1 VQNEHE
7 LAFDRIFYVGHIM
20 KKRHGTAPM
29 THKKST
35 NIRPAG
41 SRRKL
46 LQGAAALAAATAFPL
61 PAIAQTKPFAGI
73 TLRGASFQHR
83 FFTLLQNYI
92 PEFEQQTGMK
102 VDLQLSAFPVYNQQA
117 NLELSSGG
125 SAFDFVNVTF
135 VLAARWV
142 AAGLLTNLDE
152 FTSDANLT
160 PADWKPKDFV
170 EGAQVPY
177 RDAKGATYGYSWE
190 GGAMVMGLSRM
201 DLMEKKGLKIPKT
214 FAELQQVCAEI
225 NGTDNVNGIVSFQLH
240 HWCLPPYIQGFGG
253 NIFRNPPSDIM
264 PILNSPEAV
273 QAVEFYANLLKNY
286 APRGVLTY
294 TEDQARQ
301 SLLTGRSNIFIH
313 SSSWVT
319 PILLSDESKVKDT
332 ARVVRMPAGPVHDFP
347 ASNSQGLGI
356 PKNAKNKKAAWEFI
370 KWALSPG
377 ICMRLVKEHGH
388 SSICRRSVIEGETYR
403 KLNTV
408 NGQDLGALY
417 LEVLELPAKGENYM
431 AYRTVKEF
439 PIVGDVINKAFEQ
452 VATGQLSARDAMNA
466 AQEQAVAN
474 LRRAGSTL

>member
-1 VQNEHE
+1 MSSNKSLD
-7 LAFDRIFYVGHIM
+7 LAPIV
-20 KKRHGTAPM
+20 
-29 THKKST
+29 
-35 NIRPAG
+35 

-46 LQGAAALAAATAFPL
+46 LQVSAAALGAAAFPM
-61 PAIAQTKPFAGI
+61 PAIAQAKPFAGV
-73 TLRGASFQHR
+73 TLHGASFQHR

-125 SAFDFVNVTF
+125 SAYDFVNVTF
-135 VLAARWV
+135 FLAARWV
-142 AAGLLTNLDE
+142 AAGLLANLDE
-152 FTSDANLT
+152 LTSDPNLT
-160 PADWKPKDFV
+160 PPDWNPKDFV
-170 EGAQVPY
+170 DGAQVPY
-177 RDAKGATYGYSWE
+177 RDAKGTTYGYSWE

-225 NGTDNVNGIVSFQLH
+225 NGTGNVNGIVSFQLH

-253 NIFRNPPSDIM
+253 NVFRNPPADIM
-264 PILNSPEAV
+264 PTLNTPEAI
-273 QAVEFYANLLKNY
+273 QAVEYYATLLKS

-313 SSSWVT
+313 SSSWIT
-319 PILLSDESKVKDT
+319 PTLLSDESKVRDT

-356 PKNAKNKKAAWEFI
+356 PKNARNRKAAWEFI
-370 KWALSPG
+370 KWALSPE
-377 ICMRLVKEHGH
+377 ISMRFVKEHGH
-388 SSICRRSVIEGETYR
+388 SSVCRRSVIESETYR

-439 PIVGDVINKAFEQ
+439 PVVGDVINKAVEQ
-452 VATGQLSARDAMNA
+452 VVTGQLSGAAAMNA

-474 LRRAGSTL
+474 LRRSGTAL

>member
-1 VQNEHE
+1 MSVI
-7 LAFDRIFYVGHIM
+7 LS
-20 KKRHGTAPM
+20 KKTVREGAM
-29 THKKST
+29 TKKNSSDKS
-35 NIRPAG
+35 AAV
-41 SRRKL
+41 SRRTL
-46 LQGAAALAAATAFPL
+46 LQAGAATLGAAAFPM
-61 PAIAQTKPFAGI
+61 PAIAQTKPFAGV

-92 PEFEQQTGMK
+92 PEFEAQTGMK

-135 VLAARWV
+135 ILAARWV
-142 AAGLLTNLDE
+142 AAGLLANLGE
-152 FTSDANLT
+152 FTGDPNLT
-160 PADWKPKDFV
+160 PAEWKPKDFV

-225 NGTDNVNGIVSFQLH
+225 NGTDGVTGLVSFQLH

-253 NIFRNPPSDIM
+253 NIFRNPPTDIM
-264 PILNSPEAV
+264 PTLNSPEAV

-286 APRGVLTY
+286 APKGVLTY

-301 SLLTGRSNIFIH
+301 ALLTGRSNIFIH
-313 SSSWVT
+313 SSAWIT
-319 PILLSDESKVKDT
+319 PILMSGDSKVKDT
-332 ARVVRMPAGPVHDFP
+332 ARVVRMPAGPVRDFP
-347 ASNSQGLGI
+347 AANSQGLGI

-370 KWALSPG
+370 KWALSPE
-377 ICMRLVKEHGH
+377 ISMRLVKEHGH
-388 SSICRRSVIEGETYR
+388 SSVCRRSVIESEEYR
-403 KLNTV
+403 RLNTV

-439 PIVGDVINKAFEQ
+439 PIVGDVLNKAFEQ
-452 VATGQLSARDAMNA
+452 VATGQLPAQAAMNA

-474 LRRAGSTL
+474 LRRAGTAL

>member
-1 VQNEHE
+1 MAHTGSTD
-7 LAFDRIFYVGHIM
+7 A
-20 KKRHGTAPM
+20 AP
-29 THKKST
+29 
-35 NIRPAG
+35 AV

-46 LQGAAALAAATAFPL
+46 LQAGAAAFGATAFPL
-61 PAIAQTKPFAGI
+61 PAIAQSKPFAGI
-73 TLRGASFQHR
+73 TLHGASFQHR

-125 SAFDFVNVTF
+125 SAYDFVNVTF
-135 VLAARWV
+135 ILAARWV
-142 AAGLLTNLDE
+142 AAGLLASLDE
-152 FTSDANLT
+152 FTSDPNLT
-160 PADWKPKDFV
+160 PADWNPKDFV
-170 EGAQVPY
+170 DGAQVPY
-177 RDAKGATYGYSWE
+177 RDAKGATFGYSWE
-190 GGAMVMGLSRM
+190 GGAMLMGLSRM
-201 DLMEKKGLKIPKT
+201 DLMERKGLKIPKT
-214 FAELQQVCAEI
+214 FAELQQVCADI

-253 NIFRNPPSDIM
+253 NIFRNPPADIM
-264 PILNSPEAV
+264 PVLNSAEAV

-301 SLLTGRSNIFIH
+301 SLLTGCSNIFIH

-319 PILLSDESKVKDT
+319 PILLSNESKVKET
-332 ARVVRMPAGPVHDFP
+332 SRVVRMPAGPVRDCP

-370 KWALSPG
+370 KWALSPE
-377 ICMRLVKEHGH
+377 ISMRLVKEHGH
-388 SSICRRSVIEGETYR
+388 SSVCRRSVIESEEYR
-403 KLNTV
+403 KLNAV
-408 NGQDLGALY
+408 GDQDLGALY

-439 PIVGDVINKAFEQ
+439 PIVGDVLNKAFEQ
-452 VATGQLSARDAMNA
+452 VATGQLAAPAAMNA

-474 LRRAGSTL
+474 MRRAGTAL